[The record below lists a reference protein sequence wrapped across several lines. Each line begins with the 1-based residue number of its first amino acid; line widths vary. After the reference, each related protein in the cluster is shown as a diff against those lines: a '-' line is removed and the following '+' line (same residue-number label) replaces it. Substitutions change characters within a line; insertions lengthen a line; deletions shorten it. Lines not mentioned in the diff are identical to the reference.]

1 MREESKAIIV
11 GRRGDDE
18 RGKWRQSWAFPLII
32 PNQLGQAGDD
42 SASFFFFCSRRDT
55 GVVVVVLQGAGSVE
69 KNLPNLG
76 GGDACNPRQV
86 PEATQAGPT
95 RTERPNSWTRVQGSK
110 RPTLFVVM
118 A

>member
-1 MREESKAIIV
+1 MMREESKAIIV

-32 PNQLGQAGDD
+32 
-42 SASFFFFCSRRDT
+42 FFFCSRRDT